1 MAEIQGLDD
10 KLKEVLNKV
19 GVRYSEDK
27 VKWAITSDKAGL
39 TPAINIDSGSKAL
52 LRSSHIIFLEQG
64 NDKAGLDHIF
74 MRHVKDFKNK
84 CGVGNKKDISSYIE
98 KAIKAHAPPIKV
110 RPGKRGGLDV
120 VYKINDN
127 NYLHMTIGSNGFIV
141 TAFPS
146 SKP

>member
-19 GVRYSEDK
+19 GVRNSEDK
-27 VKWAITSDKAGL
+27 VIWTITSDKAGL

-84 CGVGNKKDISSYIE
+84 CGVDNKKDI
-98 KAIKAHAPPIKV
+98 
-110 RPGKRGGLDV
+110 
-120 VYKINDN
+120 N
-127 NYLHMTIGSNGFIV
+127 NS
-141 TAFPS
+141 
-146 SKP
+146 